1 MNVAVSALRFGL
13 ELVALF
19 FLARWG
25 WQLNAALWLRWLVS
39 VAAPALALIGLGL
52 WATPR
57 SPFRLRDPAKF
68 GFELLFY
75 GAACLALLSQGA
87 ATTALIF
94 GGLVLVM
101 WAASFALGLRK

>member
-13 ELVALF
+13 ELAALF

-25 WQLNAALWLRWLVS
+25 WRLDAALWLRWLVALT
-39 VAAPALALIGLGL
+39 VPALALICLSL

-68 GFELLFY
+68 GFEVVFY
-75 GAACLALLSQGA
+75 GAACLALLSQNA
-87 ATTALIF
+87 VTAALIF
-94 GGLVLVM
+94 GGLVAVM